1 MKIVIGSDKSGFSLK
16 EAVKKHLIDAGHM
29 VEDCGTADLDHVK
42 PFFETAPI
50 LAEKMQT
57 GEFDRGVLI
66 CGTGAG
72 MAIVANKYRV
82 VMPCH
87 VDTMMQECAAQ

>member
-42 PFFETAPI
+42 PFFETASNSCRKD
-50 LAEKMQT
+50 A
-57 GEFDRGVLI
+57 DRRI
-66 CGTGAG
+66 
-72 MAIVANKYRV
+72 
-82 VMPCH
+82 
-87 VDTMMQECAAQ
+87 

>member
-42 PFFETAPI
+42 PFLKQHQF
-50 LAEKMQT
+50 LQK
-57 GEFDRGVLI
+57 R
-66 CGTGAG
+66 C
-72 MAIVANKYRV
+72 R
-82 VMPCH
+82 
-87 VDTMMQECAAQ
+87 QENLTEEY

>member
-57 GEFDRGVLI
+57 ILARMQVLKHGRNFIPLLKI
-66 CGTGAG
+66 CK
-72 MAIVANKYRV
+72 IQKCKYI
-82 VMPCH
+82 
-87 VDTMMQECAAQ
+87 